1 MTNLFVN
8 SPAVSEGRQAQA
20 DGKQKDAKEPKKEKP
35 NKAAAEHVLTLQ
47 TRKRNNM
54 WGEPQDCSY
63 FFNVLW
69 LWICLSFSFLMF
81 LSCSCFFRIIFPCPF
96 KDLNLVL
103 AVSDIFS
110 HIFPYF
116 PTCWWRSRPK
126 RKLRSA
132 DPIDP
137 IDPIAERARPA
148 ACRSKKRGELR
159 IELLNGADLTWF

>member
-110 HIFPYF
+110 HIFPHVGGDQGQRENCEAQIRSI
-116 PTCWWRSRPK
+116 PSIRSPRERGLLRVAQKNGGNWGLSCWMV
-126 RKLRSA
+126 L
-132 DPIDP
+132 I
-137 IDPIAERARPA
+137 
-148 ACRSKKRGELR
+148 
-159 IELLNGADLTWF
+159 